1 MKLIVGLGNP
11 GRVYEAT
18 RHNIGFSVVRFLG
31 KEHKAHFKRES
42 GCFSQS
48 AKIGID
54 GQNVIL
60 AMPFTFMNL
69 SGQAVGALLKKH
81 KIELKDLL
89 VVCDDLDL
97 ELGRLKLRPGGSS
110 GGHRGLQSIIDCFG
124 SNNFNR
130 LRIGIGRPGTDKDAS
145 DYVLSRFHKNELK
158 LVSDTIENAA
168 ACCEHWL
175 EKNMDEVMNTFNK
188 RSKANDKV

>member
-18 RHNIGFSVVRFLG
+18 RHNIGFSVIKSLG
-31 KEHKAHFKRES
+31 LEYKAVFKRQSRE
-42 GCFSQS
+42 FSQS
-48 AKIGID
+48 AKVCIN

-60 AMPFTFMNL
+60 AMPLTFMNL
-69 SGQAVGALLKKH
+69 SGQSVVALLKKH
-81 KIELKDLL
+81 KVELKDLL

-97 ELGRLKLRPGGSS
+97 ELGRLKLRPEGSS
-110 GGHRGLQSIIDCFG
+110 GGHRGLQSIIDCIG
-124 SNNFNR
+124 GNNFSR
-130 LRIGIGRPGTDKDAS
+130 LRVGIGRPGTDKDAS

-158 LVSDTIENAA
+158 LVSDTIKNAA
-168 ACCEHWL
+168 ACCECWL
-175 EKNMDEVMNTFNK
+175 SKNTEEVMNMFNK